1 MSIIAARL
9 DNRLLH
15 GIVATQWV
23 PELQPKRVM
32 VIDDGVAADPAKKS
46 AMKMSRP
53 STGCALSI
61 IDHETAYANFKAGK
75 YDGHSVMVIA
85 QDAQTFADLIEM
97 GQEIPELVIGGTAEL
112 EEKPGL
118 IKVSRRACINEADI
132 PLYKKIAASG
142 TKIEVRYIPS
152 DHAEPLSK
160 YVDL

>member
-15 GIVATQWV
+15 GIVATMWA
-23 PELQPKRVM
+23 PELHPQRIM
-32 VIDDGVAADPAKKS
+32 VIDDNVAGDPAKKS
-46 AMKMSRP
+46 AMKLSRP

-61 IDHETAYANFKAGK
+61 IDHETAYNNFKAGK
-75 YDGHSVMVIA
+75 YDGHTVMVIA
-85 QDAQTFADLIEM
+85 QDPQVFLDLIEL

-112 EEKPGL
+112 EERPGL
-118 IKVSRRACINEADI
+118 IKVSRRACIKEEDV
-132 PLYKKIAASG
+132 PTYQKIAASG

-160 YVDL
+160 FIDL

>member
-118 IKVSRRACINEADI
+118 IKVSRRACIKEADV
-132 PLYKKIAASG
+132 PLYQKIAASG

-152 DHAEPLSK
+152 DHPEPLSK
-160 YVDL
+160 FIDL